1 MPEIRPDHLYDISDM
16 LNFIEKNDRY
26 MENMALSEEF
36 ADYNLSE
43 WIMEIR
49 GKKVILDFQLAL
61 LYDVETKNLKRAVK
75 ANMNRF
81 PFDFMFELTKE
92 EFDFLRCRNFT
103 SKGRGGTRY
112 MPYAFTQEGVA
123 MLSGLLR
130 SDVAVQANIYIMR
143 AFVHMRTSIASI
155 DRLSVDMEHLKSRIT
170 ELNNYLEDVL
180 RDQNDINEETMIQ
193 LQLINESLAE
203 MRSVNHAPKPEPKKI
218 GFK

>member
-1 MPEIRPDHLYDISDM
+1 
-16 LNFIEKNDRY
+16 
-26 MENMALSEEF
+26 
-36 ADYNLSE
+36 
-43 WIMEIR
+43 
-49 GKKVILDFQLAL
+49 
-61 LYDVETKNLKRAVK
+61 
-75 ANMNRF
+75 
-81 PFDFMFELTKE
+81 
-92 EFDFLRCRNFT
+92 
-103 SKGRGGTRY
+103 